1 MACSTAATKKALAEA
16 GADPF
21 EIAALAIERAE
32 RLELQLL
39 QLSAIL
45 QRGSGRSKQK
55 LMPRSKKSGGALVSP
70 L

>member
-16 GADPF
+16 GVDPF
-21 EIAALAIERAE
+21 EIAALAIERVE
-32 RLELQLL
+32 RLEAQLL

-45 QRGSGRSKQK
+45 QRGSERSKHK
-55 LMPRSKKSGGALVSP
+55 LMPRSKKLGGALFSP